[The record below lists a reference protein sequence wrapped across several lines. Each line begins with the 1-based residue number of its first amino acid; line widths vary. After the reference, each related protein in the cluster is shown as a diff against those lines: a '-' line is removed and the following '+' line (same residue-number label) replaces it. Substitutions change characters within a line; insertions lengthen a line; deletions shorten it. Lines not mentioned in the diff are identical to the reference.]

1 MPTKPISNTHWDT
14 AHSQNVGIHLKR
26 EKKHGGIRKTLR
38 VGKIKQTLQIKKIV
52 LVAIIGL
59 LASPSFAQEKGTHD
73 ISFGIGFETS
83 NEFLNTVE
91 DIISGVS
98 YANTTVT
105 PAFNL
110 TYKIAI
116 KDKWFFYADAAY
128 QVVSED
134 VIEGGLTTGDVSQR
148 YFTVGF
154 GSDYHYI
161 SKDWFQMYSGASIAY
176 TSQKADFTTSSNIED
191 KSDGYFNFH
200 VNALGFRFGQAFA
213 GFVELGVGYRGVA
226 NIGLSYQF

>member
-1 MPTKPISNTHWDT
+1 M
-14 AHSQNVGIHLKR
+14 
-26 EKKHGGIRKTLR
+26 KKT
-38 VGKIKQTLQIKKIV
+38 V
-52 LVAIIGL
+52 LVAIFGL
-59 LASPSFAQEKGTHD
+59 ISTLAFSQEKGTHE
-73 ISFGIGFETS
+73 IKLGVGFETS

-91 DIISGVS
+91 DITSGVS

-128 QVVSED
+128 QVVTED
-134 VIEGGLTTGDVSQR
+134 VIENGLTTGDVSQR

-176 TSQKADFTTSSNIED
+176 TSQNADFTTSSNIED

-200 VNALGFRFGQAFA
+200 VNALGFRFGKALA

-226 NIGLSYQF
+226 NVGVSYQF